1 MQNITE
7 TAHTEPHETCNVRR
21 RTNCAA
27 PVFDGKNGSTMRK
40 KDFVSG
46 VLRSV
51 LLLGDNGVVF
61 KFTPNFREIIKQADD
76 ICRMDALYI
85 KTGDEGTVIIKT
97 GRQYCEK
104 DRDGLITEA
113 DVRLIRIRKEQNSA
127 IQYFD
132 KNGYGF
138 RVPISEI
145 KEIIELHGGI
155 ADINGFSADDIAR
168 KSNNTAISAPG

>member
-1 MQNITE
+1 MIFN
-7 TAHTEPHETCNVRR
+7 
-21 RTNCAA
+21 
-27 PVFDGKNGSTMRK
+27 
-40 KDFVSG
+40 
-46 VLRSV
+46 
-51 LLLGDNGVVF
+51 
-61 KFTPNFREIIKQADD
+61 FTPDFRGIIKQADD

-85 KTGDEGTVIIKT
+85 KTGDEGTVIINT

-113 DVRLIRIRKEQNSA
+113 DVRLIRIRKEQNNA

-145 KEIIELHGGI
+145 EKIIELHGGI

-168 KSNNTAISAPG
+168 KSSNTAISAPG

>member
-1 MQNITE
+1 
-7 TAHTEPHETCNVRR
+7 
-21 RTNCAA
+21 
-27 PVFDGKNGSTMRK
+27 MRK
-40 KDFVSG
+40 NDFISG

-51 LLLGDNGVVF
+51 FLWEDHVVVF

-85 KTGDEGTVIIKT
+85 KTGDEGMVIIKT

-113 DVRLIRIRKEQNSA
+113 DVRLIRIRNEQNDSFR
-127 IQYFD
+127 YFD
-132 KNGYGF
+132 KSGYGF

-145 KEIIELHGGI
+145 GEIIELHGGI
-155 ADINGFSADDIAR
+155 SDINGFSVDNIVQNYN
-168 KSNNTAISAPG
+168 KTAISVFDTPHA